1 MSSDLLTDYYDD
13 LQISPNADIETLE
26 RVYRLLAKRY
36 HPDNGQTGSA
46 DKFDLITQA
55 YQVLSKPEKRA
66 AYDATYEEAKARRW
80 KALSGATSSPGF
92 KDDTRLRNSIL
103 SILYI
108 ERRNGSA
115 DSAIGLWRM
124 EKMLGWPEKILEF
137 HTWYLKEKGWIQRT
151 ETGGYSITASG
162 VDVVEENDLILGED
176 RLLPDPSEEA
186 KNSET
191 PKNENEKRKPFLKT
205 IQPSSPQICPADF

>member
-46 DKFDLITQA
+46 EKFDLITQA
-55 YQVLSKPEKRA
+55 YQILSKPEKRA
-66 AYDATYEEAKARRW
+66 AYDATYEETKARQW
-80 KALSGATSSPGF
+80 KTLSGASSSQGF
-92 KDDTRLRNSIL
+92 KDDTRLRHSIL
-103 SILYI
+103 SILYV

-137 HTWYLKEKGWIQRT
+137 HIWYLKEKGWIQCT
-151 ETGGYSITASG
+151 DTGGYAITAAG
-162 VDVVEENDLILGED
+162 VDIVEEHNLIVSED
-176 RLLPDPSEEA
+176 RLLTD
-186 KNSET
+186 NR
-191 PKNENEKRKPFLKT
+191 KR
-205 IQPSSPQICPADF
+205 PADDDLVEEIVENKKERFAVEQQ

>member
-1 MSSDLLTDYYDD
+1 MSSDLLTDYYED
-13 LQISPNADIETLE
+13 LQISPNADNETLE

-46 DKFDLITQA
+46 EKFDLITQA

-66 AYDATYEEAKARRW
+66 AYDATYEEAKARQW
-80 KALSGATSSPGF
+80 KTLSGASSSQGF

-103 SILYI
+103 SILYV

-124 EKMLGWPEKILEF
+124 EKILGWPEKILEF
-137 HTWYLKEKGWIQRT
+137 HIWYLKEKGWIQCT
-151 ETGGYSITASG
+151 DTGGYAITAAG
-162 VDVVEENDLILGED
+162 VDIVEENNLIVSED
-176 RLLPDPSEEA
+176 RLLPD
-186 KNSET
+186 NR
-191 PKNENEKRKPFLKT
+191 KR
-205 IQPSSPQICPADF
+205 PADDDLVEETVENKQSGLQLISKKV

>member
-46 DKFDLITQA
+46 EKFDLITQA
-55 YQVLSKPEKRA
+55 YQILSKPEKRA
-66 AYDATYEEAKARRW
+66 AYDATYEETKARQW
-80 KALSGATSSPGF
+80 KTLSGASSSQGF
-92 KDDTRLRNSIL
+92 KDDTLLRNSIL
-103 SILYI
+103 SILYV

-137 HTWYLKEKGWIQRT
+137 HIWYLKEKGWIQPT
-151 ETGGYSITASG
+151 DTGGYAITAAG
-162 VDVVEENDLILGED
+162 VDIVEEHNLIVRED
-176 RLLPDPSEEA
+176 RLLPHNRKRPTDDDLYEE
-186 KNSET
+186 T
-191 PKNENEKRKPFLKT
+191 VENKKSDLQLSCEKV
-205 IQPSSPQICPADF
+205 

>member
-1 MSSDLLTDYYDD
+1 MSSDILADYYED
-13 LQISPNADIETLE
+13 LQVSPNADNETLE

-46 DKFDLITQA
+46 EKFDLITQA
-55 YQVLSKPEKRA
+55 HQILSKPEKRA
-66 AYDATYEEAKARRW
+66 AYDATYEEAKARQW

-103 SILYI
+103 SILYV

-137 HTWYLKEKGWIQRT
+137 HIWYLKEKGWLQCT
-151 ETGGYSITASG
+151 DTGGYAITAAG
-162 VDVVEENDLILGED
+162 VDIVEEHNLIVRED
-176 RLLPDPSEEA
+176 RLLPHNRKRPTDDDLYEE
-186 KNSET
+186 T
-191 PKNENEKRKPFLKT
+191 MENKKSDLQLSCEKV
-205 IQPSSPQICPADF
+205 